1 MNMYNGFEEQTGL
14 LLIKSMKSQE
24 GLNVIAMY
32 DSRKAADANIIVKV
46 ALIDDTY
53 IYSVD
58 REEIK
63 LMLEALGSGKYQVLV
78 VEKIHDITNNAEDL
92 KKIMNL
98 ISHMGVAIFEL
109 SSMTYLSINDNEE
122 C

>member
-1 MNMYNGFEEQTGL
+1 MYNGFEEQTGL